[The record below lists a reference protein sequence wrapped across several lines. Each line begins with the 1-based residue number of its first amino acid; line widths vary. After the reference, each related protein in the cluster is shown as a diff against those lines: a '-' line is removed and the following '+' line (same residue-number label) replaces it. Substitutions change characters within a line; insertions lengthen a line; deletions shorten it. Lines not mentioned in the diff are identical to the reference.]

1 MINIFY
7 FSFEI
12 NIIWKQQK
20 KKLDISSYYCTAI
33 HIYQKKVCVTTGA
46 ALNIAYARNIT
57 KRATLANNYKSCIG
71 I

>member
-1 MINIFY
+1 MRAI
-7 FSFEI
+7 
-12 NIIWKQQK
+12 K
-20 KKLDISSYYCTAI
+20 KETWHQFLLLLAI
-33 HIYQKKVCVTTGA
+33 HIYRKSICATGA